1 MFRKRVDPETAK
13 YFMEISNLF
22 DNKEIDFEEHSTI
35 CANALEETKGKELE
49 LATDA
54 VISHTLQVLIEGC
67 ELEQVCTFL
76 RNCVD
81 YFSVIAMDKNGSH
94 VAEAALKSLTTHLED
109 ETSRAII
116 EGILNKICK
125 VFFSLIG
132 NISHSIFL
140 QWTSNLSRC
149 FRLLLQMLLM

>member
-22 DNKEIDFEEHSTI
+22 DNKEIDFEERSTI
-35 CANALEETKGKELE
+35 CVNALEEARGKELE

-67 ELEQVCTFL
+67 ELEQLCTFL
-76 RNCVD
+76 RNCID
-81 YFSVIAMDKNGSH
+81 YFPVISMDKNGSH
-94 VAEAALKSLTTHLED
+94 VTEAALKSLTTHLED
-109 ETSRAII
+109 ETSRAMI

-125 VFFSLIG
+125 VFFSFTRYVPVRCTVVT
-132 NISHSIFL
+132 IFYACL
-140 QWTSNLSRC
+140 W
-149 FRLLLQMLLM
+149 